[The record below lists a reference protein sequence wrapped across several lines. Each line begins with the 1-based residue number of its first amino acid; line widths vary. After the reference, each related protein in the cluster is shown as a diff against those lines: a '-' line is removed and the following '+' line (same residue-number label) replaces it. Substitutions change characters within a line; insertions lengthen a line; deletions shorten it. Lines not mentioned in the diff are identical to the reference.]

1 MNVLPSAATL
11 ASFFIV
17 LTVVAIITFLL
28 SLPTVSQRI
37 FELALQRPQFN
48 DKVWADLSQ
57 AWSNIQKSVGY
68 YHYHDLETTDD
79 GTERRRWLGRGA
91 RLIRWPWTLLYLI
104 TDLAL
109 NGSSYTLSL
118 LCRPR
123 RNVHY
128 PQFFTLGKF
137 CTDVL
142 WFLFLP
148 LWITLLFVAAAM
160 WLPIY
165 SIRICRSRVASLF
178 G

>member
-17 LTVVAIITFLL
+17 LTVVVIITFLL

-48 DKVWADLSQ
+48 DKFWANLSQ
-57 AWSNIQKSVGY
+57 AWSNIQNLIGY
-68 YHYHDLETTDD
+68 YHHLALETADNN
-79 GTERRRWLGRGA
+79 TERRRRLGRGA
-91 RLIRWPWTLLYLI
+91 RLIRWSWTLLYLI

-109 NGSSYTLSL
+109 NGSSYALSL

-123 RNVHY
+123 RNIHY
-128 PQFFTLGKF
+128 PQFFTIGKF

-165 SIRICRSRVASLF
+165 SIRICRSRMASLF